1 MGSESKSE
9 RSTTSQESLPE
20 FFARPVPE
28 ADGPETIINPHEP
41 IPTPDSSRDT
51 SGSQTNLA
59 RSSIWNRLFP
69 PSVDDPNAQDED
81 VSPSGMQLEHFVIR
95 ERIGRG
101 GMGAVFRA
109 IDTRLDRVVALKVLS
124 PGQSRDAGSVKR
136 FQNEAKAAAR
146 LDHENISR
154 VFYIGED
161 QGLNFIAFEY
171 VKGTNVREII
181 HSRGIL
187 PAAEAV
193 NYALQIAS
201 ALKHINKA
209 GVVHRDIKP
218 SNIIITPGGRAKLVD
233 LGLARKESDNASADL
248 TSAGTTLGT
257 FDYISPEQAK
267 DPRNVDVRSD
277 IYSLGCTL
285 YHMLTG
291 EPPYGEGTVLQKLL
305 DHSGKNVPD
314 PAAINKQLPS
324 ELSHIVQK
332 MMASDPADRYQT
344 PEELMYHLMQVA
356 GKLDLRGVNPEGL
369 VWTSP
374 TSSRLGFLEKH
385 VGWVATA
392 LVLLAVVI
400 LLDRYPAF
408 DPTSVSVTQNDNQPT
423 VSPEN
428 QTSDPPDE
436 ISPLA
441 SQPLPET
448 EKTIAGSLS
457 ENSAIASA
465 KPVKTNGENKTTET
479 PTPLEGGLENE
490 KTADTNPEKMNLP
503 EGSKDPNQIFEIPL
517 LSSKK
522 TINDIIDA
530 GNPPKNK
537 VLRENPPGTELAL
550 SNSSNQKKSM
560 VPLAPAPDTSPET
573 EPDPFPQKDDNEFRK
588 IEIPA
593 ITIIKPDGT
602 AGQDFKTL
610 DAACAAADDGSIIE
624 LGFNGIRKEAPIHI
638 NNKRVRI
645 RAAKDRK
652 PILQFESVEEPAE
665 GFQTHLIQVANGSL
679 ELFELGIIVDVKNLN
694 TDSWALFSL
703 KNAHDIRLHQ
713 VTVTCSNT
721 TSQQVALFEMNEPIN
736 QGLNDDAMMGKRPVK
751 ESTFVEVINSV
762 LRCDG
767 HAFSIRETA
776 PTRLEITNSALM
788 ISQAVIELIGSNN
801 KPTEGDFLELVLNHS
816 TLLLGKGLAV
826 MDSGAIPRELIPLN
840 VSARNNI
847 FFSRTEAPFVQMK
860 GNTNEN
866 DFRQKLLTWKGSNNY
881 FDRFE
886 TFWSIQ
892 SQQGTTGALALD
904 AFDWKDTWGLSSD
917 VNSYQME
924 IPWLTDRQK
933 LIQTPCSELQ
943 PLQLQFT
950 QPTDGSP
957 TITAI
962 DRTNAG
968 ADLIVLP
975 EFPRASKAPEIE

>member
-9 RSTTSQESLPE
+9 RSMTRQESLPE

-28 ADGPETIINPHEP
+28 ADGPETIISPLEP

-51 SGSQTNLA
+51 GGSQANLA
-59 RSSIWNRLFP
+59 RSSVWNRLFP
-69 PSVDDPNAQDED
+69 PSVEDPNAQPED
-81 VSPSGMQLEHFVIR
+81 ANPSGMQLEHFVIR

-193 NYALQIAS
+193 NYALQVNS

-314 PAAINKQLPS
+314 PAAINKQLPR
-324 ELSHIVQK
+324 ELSLIVQK

-408 DPTSVSVTQNDNQPT
+408 DPTSVSVTQNDNQQT
-423 VSPEN
+423 AAPEN
-428 QTSDPPDE
+428 QASDRPDE
-436 ISPLA
+436 INPQA
-441 SQPLPET
+441 SLPLPET
-448 EKTIAGSLS
+448 EKLATGSLS
-457 ENSAIASA
+457 NPTAIASVDPA
-465 KPVKTNGENKTTET
+465 ETNGENKTTKS
-479 PTPLEGGLENE
+479 PTPLENGLANE
-490 KTADTNPEKMNLP
+490 KTSDTNPEKMNLP
-503 EGSKDPNQIFEIPL
+503 VDSKDLNQIFEIPL

-530 GNPPKNK
+530 GSPPKNK
-537 VLRENPPGTELAL
+537 VLREDTPGTELAL
-550 SNSSNQKKSM
+550 SNSINQKKSM
-560 VPLAPAPDTSPET
+560 VPLAPVPDISTEK
-573 EPDPFPQKDDNEFRK
+573 EPDPFPQKGDNEFRK

-624 LGFNGIRKEAPIHI
+624 LGFNGVRKEAPIHI

-652 PILQFESVEEPAE
+652 
-665 GFQTHLIQVANGSL
+665 THSA
-679 ELFELGIIVDVKNLN
+679 
-694 TDSWALFSL
+694 
-703 KNAHDIRLHQ
+703 IR
-713 VTVTCSNT
+713 VC
-721 TSQQVALFEMNEPIN
+721 
-736 QGLNDDAMMGKRPVK
+736 R
-751 ESTFVEVINSV
+751 
-762 LRCDG
+762 
-767 HAFSIRETA
+767 
-776 PTRLEITNSALM
+776 
-788 ISQAVIELIGSNN
+788 
-801 KPTEGDFLELVLNHS
+801 
-816 TLLLGKGLAV
+816 
-826 MDSGAIPRELIPLN
+826 
-840 VSARNNI
+840 
-847 FFSRTEAPFVQMK
+847 RT
-860 GNTNEN
+860 G
-866 DFRQKLLTWKGSNNY
+866 
-881 FDRFE
+881 
-886 TFWSIQ
+886 
-892 SQQGTTGALALD
+892 
-904 AFDWKDTWGLSSD
+904 
-917 VNSYQME
+917 
-924 IPWLTDRQK
+924 
-933 LIQTPCSELQ
+933 
-943 PLQLQFT
+943 
-950 QPTDGSP
+950 
-957 TITAI
+957 
-962 DRTNAG
+962 
-968 ADLIVLP
+968 
-975 EFPRASKAPEIE
+975 

>member
-1 MGSESKSE
+1 MSSEPKSE
-9 RSTTSQESLPE
+9 RVTTDQESLPE
-20 FFARPVPE
+20 FFARPAPG
-28 ADGPETIINPHEP
+28 ADGPETIISPLDA
-41 IPTPDSSRDT
+41 IPATDSGRDT
-51 SGSQTNLA
+51 SGSQNQFA
-59 RSSIWNRLFP
+59 RSSVWNRLFP
-69 PSVDDPNAQDED
+69 PTIDDPD
-81 VSPSGMQLEHFVIR
+81 VQTEIPNPAGMELEHFIIR

-124 PGQSRDAGSVKR
+124 PGQSRDPGSVKR
-136 FQNEAKAAAR
+136 FQNEAKSAAR

-181 HSRGIL
+181 QSRGIL

-193 NYALQIAS
+193 NYALQISS

-209 GVVHRDIKP
+209 GVIHRDIKP

-314 PAAINKQLPS
+314 PAAINKQLPA
-324 ELSHIVQK
+324 ELSLIVQK
-332 MMASDPADRYQT
+332 MMASDPEDRYQT

-356 GKLDLRGVNPEGL
+356 SQLDLRGVNPEGL

-374 TSSRLGFLEKH
+374 TNSRLGFLEKH
-385 VGWVATA
+385 VGWIATA
-392 LVLLAVVI
+392 AVLLIVVI
-400 LLDRYPAF
+400 LLDRYPTF
-408 DPTSVSVTQNDNQPT
+408 DPSNVVQNTNQKKEPASSQQAAGTDTQSSSKAGIPQPKTEINHAQPMTDADT
-423 VSPEN
+423 V
-428 QTSDPPDE
+428 
-436 ISPLA
+436 A
-441 SQPLPET
+441 S
-448 EKTIAGSLS
+448 
-457 ENSAIASA
+457 IAS
-465 KPVKTNGENKTTET
+465 PQLV
-479 PTPLEGGLENE
+479 NE
-490 KTADTNPEKMNLP
+490 KTVVEIPESRVNASTIEKSGDTKLEKIDLA
-503 EGSKDPNQIFEIPL
+503 EDTKVLDEIFDMPL
-517 LSSKK
+517 LSSEK
-522 TINDIIDA
+522 TIRELVDG
-530 GNPPKNK
+530 GNPSKNQ
-537 VLRENPPGTELAL
+537 VLRNNGSDTELAL
-550 SNSSNQKKSM
+550 SNSKRLKNTM
-560 VPLAPAPDTSPET
+560 IPFAPAPENSTEI
-573 EPDPFPQKDDNEFRK
+573 EPDPFPKKSENEFRK

-593 ITIIKPDGT
+593 ITIINPDGT
-602 AGQDFKTL
+602 PGQDFKTL

-624 LGFNGIRKEAPIHI
+624 LGFTGIRKEAPIHI

-645 RAAKDRK
+645 RAAKNRK
-652 PILQFESVEEPAE
+652 PVLQFESVEEPAE
-665 GFQTHLIQVANGSL
+665 GFQTHMIQVVNGSL
-679 ELFELGIIVDVKNLN
+679 ELFELGIMVDVKDLN
-694 TDSWALFSL
+694 SDSWAIFSL

-721 TSQQVALFEMNEPIN
+721 TSQQVSLFEMNEPIN
-736 QGLNDDAMMGKRPVK
+736 QGLNDDSMMGKRPVK
-751 ESTFVEVINSV
+751 ESTFIEVVNSI

-767 HAFSIRETA
+767 YAFSIRETA
-776 PTRLEITNSALM
+776 PTRLEITNSTLM
-788 ISQAVIELIGSNN
+788 VAQSMVELLGCNN
-801 KPTEGDFLELVLNHS
+801 KPTEGDHLELVLNHS
-816 TLLLGKGLAV
+816 TFLLGGGLSV
-826 MDSGAIPRELIPLN
+826 MDSGTIPRELIPLHI
-840 VSARNNI
+840 SARNNI
-847 FFSRTEAPFVQMK
+847 FVSRSNAPFVLMR

-866 DFRQKLLTWKGSNNY
+866 DFRQKLLTWRGSNNY
-881 FDRFE
+881 YDRFE
-886 TFWSIQ
+886 TFWTIQ
-892 SQQGTTGALALD
+892 SQQGTTGALSLD
-904 AFDWKDTWGLSSD
+904 ALDWKDIWGLSSE
-917 VNSYQME
+917 VNSYQMD
-924 IPWLTDRQK
+924 IPWIVDRQK
-933 LIQTPCSELQ
+933 LVSTPCSELQ
-943 PLQLQFT
+943 AAQLQFN

-968 ADLIVLP
+968 ADLATLP
-975 EFPRASKAPEIE
+975 ELPRSIKAPRTQ

>member
-1 MGSESKSE
+1 M
-9 RSTTSQESLPE
+9 TSQESLPE

-28 ADGPETIINPHEP
+28 ADGPETIISPLEP
-41 IPTPDSSRDT
+41 IPAPDAGRDKH
-51 SGSQTNLA
+51 GSQYNLA

-69 PSVDDPNAQDED
+69 PSVDNPDALEEGA
-81 VSPSGMQLEHFVIR
+81 SPSGMQLEHFVIR

-124 PGQSRDAGSVKR
+124 PGQSRDMGSVKR

-314 PAAINKQLPS
+314 PAAINKQLPR
-324 ELSHIVQK
+324 ELSLIVQK
-332 MMASDPADRYQT
+332 MMASDPAERYQT

-356 GKLDLRGVNPEGL
+356 GQLDLRCVNPEGL

-374 TSSRLGFLEKH
+374 TSSRFGFLEKH

-392 LVLLAVVI
+392 LVLLVVVF
-400 LLDRYPAF
+400 LLDSYPGF
-408 DPTSVSVTQNDNQPT
+408 DPASVTVTQNDSQPT
-423 VSPEN
+423 V
-428 QTSDPPDE
+428 PPAGPTGSKTDE
-436 ISPLA
+436 ISPEA
-441 SQPLPET
+441 SLPLPET
-448 EKTIAGSLS
+448 EKLNPGSLS
-457 ENSAIASA
+457 MNSAVAAVTPAEAI
-465 KPVKTNGENKTTET
+465 GENKTTET
-479 PTPLEGGLENE
+479 PTPAKSGAENVSPSD
-490 KTADTNPEKMNLP
+490 ADLPKMNLD
-503 EGSKDPNQIFEIPL
+503 EDSKDLNQIFDIPL
-517 LSSKK
+517 LSPNK
-522 TINDIIDA
+522 TINEFIDA

-537 VLRENPPGTELAL
+537 VLRENNPDTELAL
-550 SNSSNQKKSM
+550 SNGINQKKTM
-560 VPLAPAPDTSPET
+560 VPLAPAPERNPEKA
-573 EPDPFPQKDDNEFRK
+573 PDIFPKKNDSEFRK

-624 LGFNGIRKEAPIHI
+624 LGFTGIRKEAPIHI

-665 GFQTHLIQVANGSL
+665 GFQTHMIQVANGSL
-679 ELFELGIIVDVKNLN
+679 ELFELGIMVDVKNLN
-694 TDSWALFSL
+694 TDSWTIFSL
-703 KNAHDIRLHQ
+703 KNAHDVRLHQ

-721 TSQQVALFEMNEPIN
+721 TTQQVSLFEMNEPIN
-736 QGLNDDAMMGKRPVK
+736 QGLNDDSMMGKRPVK
-751 ESTFVEVINSV
+751 ESTFIEIINSV

-767 HAFSIRETA
+767 HAFSVRETA

-788 ISQAVIELIGSNN
+788 ISQALIELVGCNN

-816 TLLLGKGLAV
+816 TLLLGKGLAM

-847 FFSRTEAPFVQMK
+847 FFSRTTAPFVQMK

-866 DFRQKLLTWKGSNNY
+866 DFRQKLLTWRG
-881 FDRFE
+881 
-886 TFWSIQ
+886 
-892 SQQGTTGALALD
+892 
-904 AFDWKDTWGLSSD
+904 
-917 VNSYQME
+917 
-924 IPWLTDRQK
+924 
-933 LIQTPCSELQ
+933 
-943 PLQLQFT
+943 
-950 QPTDGSP
+950 
-957 TITAI
+957 
-962 DRTNAG
+962 
-968 ADLIVLP
+968 
-975 EFPRASKAPEIE
+975 

>member
-1 MGSESKSE
+1 MSSEQKSDH
-9 RSTTSQESLPE
+9 STASQEALPE
-20 FFARPVPE
+20 FFARPVRE
-28 ADGPETIINPHEP
+28 ADGPETIISPLEAIN
-41 IPTPDSSRDT
+41 DAGQDN
-51 SGSQTNLA
+51 SGSQSQFA

-69 PSVDDPNAQDED
+69 PTIDDPDSQTEIPNPA
-81 VSPSGMQLEHFVIR
+81 GMELEHFVIR

-154 VFYIGED
+154 VFYIGEA

-171 VKGTNVREII
+171 VKGTNVRDLIQ
-181 HSRGIL
+181 SRGIL

-209 GVVHRDIKP
+209 GVIHRDIKP

-314 PAAINKQLPS
+314 PAVINKQLPR
-324 ELSHIVQK
+324 ELSQIVQK
-332 MMASDPADRYQT
+332 MMASESEDRYQT
-344 PEELMYHLMQVA
+344 PEELMYHLIQIA
-356 GKLDLRGVNPEGL
+356 SQLDLRGVNPEGL

-374 TSSRLGFLEKH
+374 TSTRLGFLEKH
-385 VGWVATA
+385 VGWIATA
-392 LVLLAVVI
+392 AVLLIVVA
-400 LLDRYPAF
+400 LLENFPGF
-408 DPTSVSVTQNDNQPT
+408 DPSNVVQNTNPKTEPASSQKAIDTEKKNL
-423 VSPEN
+423 
-428 QTSDPPDE
+428 DP
-436 ISPLA
+436 SL
-441 SQPLPET
+441 SQPET
-448 EKTIAGSLS
+448 VVG
-457 ENSAIASA
+457 NSKLMADGTEIASLNPPNNSNENTVVETPSPVSTSSDSK
-465 KPVKTNGENKTTET
+465 KPVETKIENLNG
-479 PTPLEGGLENE
+479 
-490 KTADTNPEKMNLP
+490 D
-503 EGSKDPNQIFEIPL
+503 KDPKDFNEIFNIPL
-517 LSSKK
+517 LSPTKSLSDLIDSNKAPENRVLLNNDSESK
-522 TINDIIDA
+522 
-530 GNPPKNK
+530 
-537 VLRENPPGTELAL
+537 LAL
-550 SNSSNQKKSM
+550 SNNNGQNKTM
-560 VPLAPAPDTSPET
+560 IPLAPRSNNQTNEAPEL
-573 EPDPFPQKDDNEFRK
+573 FPKNNDSEIQK

-602 AGQDFKTL
+602 PGQDFKTL
-610 DAACAAADDGSIIE
+610 NAACAAAVDGSIIE
-624 LGFNGIRKEAPIHI
+624 LGFTGIRKEAPIHI

-652 PILQFESVEEPAE
+652 PVLLFESVEEPAE
-665 GFQTHLIQVANGSL
+665 GFQTHMIQVGNGSL
-679 ELFELGIIVDVKNLN
+679 ELFELGIMVDVKDLIS
-694 TDSWALFSL
+694 DSWAIFSL

-721 TSQQVALFEMNEPIN
+721 TDQQVTLFELNEPIN
-736 QGLNDDAMMGKRPVK
+736 QGLDDESMMGKRPVK
-751 ESTFVEVINSV
+751 ESTFIEVVNSI

-776 PTRLEITNSALM
+776 PLRLELTNSTFMLAQSL
-788 ISQAVIELIGSNN
+788 IELVGSNN
-801 KPTEGDFLELVLNHS
+801 KPTEGDHLELVLNHS
-816 TLLLGKGLAV
+816 TFVLGNGLAV
-826 MDSGAIPRELIPLN
+826 IDSGTIPRELIPLHI
-840 VSARNNI
+840 SARNNI
-847 FFSRTEAPFVQMK
+847 FVSRTDASFVLMK
-860 GNTNEN
+860 GKTNEN
-866 DFRQKLLTWKGSNNY
+866 DFRQKLLSWRGSNNY
-881 FDRFE
+881 YDGFK
-886 TFWSIQ
+886 TFWTIR
-892 SQQGTTGALALD
+892 SQQVTMRTLSLD
-904 AFDWKDTWGLSSD
+904 ALDWKDNWGLSAD
-917 VNSYQME
+917 ANSFQMK
-924 IPWLTDRQK
+924 IPWIIDHQK
-933 LIQTPCSELQ
+933 LISTPCSELQ
-943 PLQLQFT
+943 AEQLQFN
-950 QPTDGSP
+950 QPTDGSL

-968 ADLIVLP
+968 ADLAVLP
-975 EFPRASKAPEIE
+975 ELPRIIKAPKTE